1 MAERTDRTAAK
12 QPLTPTLWILIVVV
26 LIVLVGG
33 GLYVVMS
40 LRGDEP
46 PIRVRN
52 GSMIIELT
60 EKDQEWK
67 ADGDAW
73 TPSGGKSAGTFQ
85 VKVDASGD
93 AVCEGGTA
101 ASGKDISIWYS
112 DNTEV
117 RFKLSGWFGKK
128 TKVWPKDKLAKAD
141 PRSLRYEQVG
151 VSGYIARVEV
161 KGTPLKCTFSGAS
174 QLNAINICPG
184 SNPACQ

>member
-1 MAERTDRTAAK
+1 MAENSGRTSTK
-12 QPLTPTLWILIVVV
+12 PPLTTYQLIA
-26 LIVLVGG
+26 IVAVIFALAALTYFAFRLFTTGV
-33 GLYVVMS
+33 
-40 LRGDEP
+40 EP

-52 GSMIIELT
+52 GSMLIELAGI
-60 EKDQEWK
+60 QEWK

-73 TPSGGKSAGTFQ
+73 TPSDGKSAGTFQ

-117 RFKLSGWFGKK
+117 RFKLSGLFGKK
-128 TKVWPKDKLAKAD
+128 TKVWPKDTLARAD

-161 KGTPLKCTFSGAS
+161 KGTPLKCTFSSAS
-174 QLNAINICPG
+174 QLNAINICPV

>member
-1 MAERTDRTAAK
+1 MAERTGRTAAK

-40 LRGDEP
+40 LLGDEP

-52 GSMIIELT
+52 GSMLIELAGI
-60 EKDQEWK
+60 QEWK

-73 TPSGGKSAGTFQ
+73 TPSDGKSAGTFQ

-93 AVCEGGTA
+93 AVCEGGRA

-117 RFKLSGWFGKK
+117 RFKLSGLFGKK
-128 TKVWPKDKLAKAD
+128 TKVWPKDKLERAD